1 MSKNH
6 KRRAA
11 ETAKPTSMS
20 IGFGLPE
27 NSNAARASIRPDGTI
42 VITDAEGHE
51 IDPEYMEREVFYDRP
66 GKPKVQT
73 RWRLEAGL
81 ASVSGIPELARY
93 ESLFAIDTS
102 TRTVDGQRVSVAC
115 FFSFRLVP
123 NGDKFAVEPEANL
136 NFYEF
141 RAVNDGNPEMLAILK
156 VASDVAASAPVLP
169 GVAHRFAIVT
179 DSELGA
185 HDDINSR
192 ARPIY
197 GNHYLPEQFRLVY
210 ASAETGHEFVK
221 KLVRFCDQQAGVY
234 LKQMAKGAVTKPFE
248 VLAQDPAVRYR
259 FLFRKGLEVVN
270 PTVGGPS
277 LAPGSKV
284 TLYGRR

>member
-1 MSKNH
+1 MSKNRN
-6 KRRAA
+6 KRAA
-11 ETAKPTSMS
+11 KAAKPTSMS
-20 IGFGLPE
+20 IGFRLPKH
-27 NSNAARASIRPDGTI
+27 SNATNASIRPDGTI
-42 VITDAEGHE
+42 VITDAEGNE
-51 IDPEYMEREVFYDRP
+51 VVPEYMEREVFYDRP

-73 RWRLEAGL
+73 RWRLDAGV

-123 NGDKFAVEPEANL
+123 NGNKFAVEPEAKL

-156 VASDVAASAPVLP
+156 VARDVAASAPVRP
-169 GVAHRFAIVT
+169 GVAHRFAFVT

-221 KLVRFCDQQAGVY
+221 KLVSFCDQQADIY
-234 LKQMAKGAVTKPFE
+234 FKQMAKGTITKPLE
-248 VLAQDPAVRYR
+248 TLSQDSAVRYR
-259 FLFRKGLEVVN
+259 FLFRTGLEVVN
-270 PTVGGPS
+270 PVVDGPS
-277 LAPGSKV
+277 IAPGS
-284 TLYGRR
+284 TIEIYGQR